1 VGPPHQRGVLYE
13 DLDCLAG
20 RNGSAKSSI
29 GGWLEA
35 DPAWWRVGERL
46 LLRGEW
52 GSTSTTSCGAS
63 WHWETAAH
71 TREQDTHP
79 AFIES
84 HRSPTPKREWSGS
97 RPPMRP
103 AGAG

>member
-1 VGPPHQRGVLYE
+1 MRVLIASPAGMCRGRRG
-13 DLDCLAG
+13 LALG
-20 RNGSAKSSI
+20 
-29 GGWLEA
+29 LE
-35 DPAWWRVGERL
+35 PVRMPQTWWRVGERQ

-52 GSTSTTSCGAS
+52 GSTSTTLCDAS

-84 HRSPTPKREWSGS
+84 HRSPIPEREWSGS

-103 AGAG
+103 VGAG